1 MQRMAGR
8 RNWWSMLTSGAMI
21 VAVRGDSVTFS
32 EAVRQATP
40 GICNLFVM
48 LGGRPGVASALAGV
62 V

>member
-1 MQRMAGR
+1 
-8 RNWWSMLTSGAMI
+8 MLTSGAMI

-40 GICNLFVM
+40 GICNSFV
-48 LGGRPGVASALAGV
+48 LLAGRPGVAAAPGGV

>member
-1 MQRMAGR
+1 
-8 RNWWSMLTSGAMI
+8 MLTSGAMI

-40 GICNLFVM
+40 GICNSFVM
-48 LGGRPGVASALAGV
+48 LAGRPGVAAAPGGV